1 MYTQYNE
8 ERGNSVMFQNS
19 RLNELLKY
27 FLAHREYTPSSKLTG
42 HFQISERTLRGDV
55 RAVND

>member
-1 MYTQYNE
+1 
-8 ERGNSVMFQNS
+8 MFQNS

-42 HFQISERTLRGDV
+42 HFQTLSGHFGEMSV
-55 RAVND
+55 PSMTS